1 MVFSFTH
8 MVALYSPVLFFLS
21 NFPSLT
27 ERHKTM
33 IIPIIKPPVNLL
45 TNEDLIKERKVL
57 QKDIAHVEKR
67 HLSSF
72 IVQIWIEDEE
82 IQYQWNIERLEE
94 IIKEIEKRIED
105 NKWIF

>member
-1 MVFSFTH
+1 
-8 MVALYSPVLFFLS
+8 
-21 NFPSLT
+21 
-27 ERHKTM
+27 M